1 MSAFRPLVPGQLG
14 AQGEREGRSGSDAVG
29 PQPVLLW
36 KRQAWPAR
44 GSGDLFTAA
53 VGYDPLV
60 AYKINLIVCI

>member
-1 MSAFRPLVPGQLG
+1 MPGQLG
-14 AQGEREGRSGSDAVG
+14 AQGEREGRSGSDSVG
-29 PQPVLLW
+29 PRPGLLW

-44 GSGDLFTAA
+44 GSVDLFTAA